1 MNNINWR
8 NLLGLT
14 GVLVVL
20 ANFAKVMNYIRSTE
34 PFVELNALPPEQRN
48 LVVLG
53 IIITCILIVREI
65 RKGR

>member
-1 MNNINWR
+1 MNINWK

-14 GVLVVL
+14 GLLILL
-20 ANFAKVMNYIRSTE
+20 ANFAKVMKFIRSTS
-34 PFVELNALPPEQRN
+34 PFAELNTLPAEQRN

-53 IIITCILIVREI
+53 TVIISALIVREI

>member
-1 MNNINWR
+1 MNVNWR

-14 GVLVVL
+14 GLLVVL

-34 PFVELNALPPEQRN
+34 PFVELNSLPTEQRN

>member
-1 MNNINWR
+1 MSINWK

-14 GVLVVL
+14 GLLVVL
-20 ANFAKVMNYIRSTE
+20 ANFARVMNYIRSTA
-34 PFVELNALPPEQRN
+34 PFAELNSLPSEQRN

-53 IIITCILIVREI
+53 IVIVCILIVREI

>member
-1 MNNINWR
+1 MNVNWR

-14 GVLVVL
+14 GLLVLLVH
-20 ANFAKVMNYIRSTE
+20 FGQIMQYIRNTR
-34 PFVELNALPPEQRN
+34 PFVCLEALPPGQRN

-53 IIITCILIVREI
+53 IIIVCILIVREI

>member
-1 MNNINWR
+1 MNVNWR

-14 GVLVVL
+14 GLLVVL

-34 PFVELNALPPEQRN
+34 PFVELNSLPTDQRN

-53 IIITCILIVREI
+53 IIITCVLIVREI

>member
-1 MNNINWR
+1 MNINWK
-8 NLLGLT
+8 NLLALT
-14 GVLVVL
+14 GLLVVL

-34 PFVELNALPPEQRN
+34 PFTELNNLPPDIRN

-53 IIITCILIVREI
+53 IIITCALIVREI

>member
-1 MNNINWR
+1 MNINWK

-14 GVLVVL
+14 GLLILL
-20 ANFAKVMNYIRSTE
+20 ANFAKLMKYIRSTG
-34 PFVELNALPPEQRN
+34 PFAELNTLPPEQRN

-53 IIITCILIVREI
+53 IIIVSALIVREI